1 MSLRGGRSLARG
13 VMEAAFFVDGSA
25 RAADATPMDT
35 TPPLAAQPPPS
46 FEPTT
51 PKADLF
57 TWCGMTKVP
66 VPTYA
71 IAEAPG
77 GFEGRAVL
85 VLPEGVSLTTE
96 VHRARGRKLVEHA
109 ASAELLV
116 LLEKHVG
123 PEGMRPPPAAEKKAK
138 KPKTGGTPAP
148 PPPAPAVRVPTE
160 GDRRAARLAALHR
173 ALSPAS
179 TAKPLEAMNTLKQLG
194 YVRRLRVELRA
205 HPARTFLVH
214 AECVR
219 EDGSRVCLAPFEAT
233 SRMEAETRAAI
244 KAIES
249 LAASLGLRPRLS
261 PGGPR

>member
-1 MSLRGGRSLARG
+1 
-13 VMEAAFFVDGSA
+13 
-25 RAADATPMDT
+25 MDT
-35 TPPLAAQPPPS
+35 MPPLAAQSPSS

-51 PKADLF
+51 PKAVLF

-66 VPTYA
+66 VPTYT

-85 VLPEGVSLTTE
+85 LLPDGVSVTTE

-116 LLEKHVG
+116 FLEKHVG
-123 PEGMRPPPAAEKKAK
+123 PEGMRPPLAAEKKAK

-148 PPPAPAVRVPTE
+148 PPPPAPAVRVPTE
-160 GDRRAARLAALHR
+160 DERRAARLAALHR

-179 TAKPLEAMNTLKQLG
+179 TVKPLEVMNTLKQLG

-205 HPARTFLVH
+205 HPTRAFLVH

-233 SRMEAETRAAI
+233 SRMEAERRAAI

-261 PGGPR
+261 PPPPNEGPA

>member
-1 MSLRGGRSLARG
+1 
-13 VMEAAFFVDGSA
+13 
-25 RAADATPMDT
+25 MDT

-46 FEPTT
+46 FEPTP
-51 PKADLF
+51 PKAVLF

-66 VPTYA
+66 VPTYT

-85 VLPEGVSLTTE
+85 VLPDGVSLTTE

-109 ASAELLV
+109 ASAELLMF
-116 LLEKHVG
+116 LEKHVG
-123 PEGMRPPPAAEKKAK
+123 PEGMRRPLAAEKKTK
-138 KPKTGGTPAP
+138 KPKAVGTLAPP

-160 GDRRAARLAALHR
+160 DDRRAARLAALHR
-173 ALSPAS
+173 ALS

-205 HPARTFLVH
+205 HPTRAFLVH

-233 SRMEAETRAAI
+233 SRMEAETRAAT
-244 KAIES
+244 KVIES

-261 PGGPR
+261 PTLPNGGPA